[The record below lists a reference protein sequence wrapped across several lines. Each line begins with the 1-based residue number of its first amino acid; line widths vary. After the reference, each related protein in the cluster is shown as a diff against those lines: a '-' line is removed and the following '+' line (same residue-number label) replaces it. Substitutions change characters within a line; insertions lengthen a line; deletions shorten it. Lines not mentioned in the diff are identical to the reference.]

1 MLATHS
7 LWPLGTLPFAGLL
20 LAIAILP
27 LIPATSH
34 WWHSNRNKTIV
45 AASCGFLTLLFLSLT
60 ENVSAAGHIFL
71 HTLMSEYIPFMALLG
86 SLYIVAGGIAL
97 RGDLSASPKTNT
109 IIIAVGALLAS
120 VLGTTGA
127 SVLLIRLLLDTNRDR
142 TRVTHTVVFFIF
154 LVSNVGG
161 LLLPIGDPPLFL
173 GYLRGVPFF
182 WTLQMWPQWLFTV
195 GLLLVIYFSIDS
207 WMIRHETA
215 EAIRKESTARHR
227 IHMSGLINLV
237 WLGGILASV
246 IVLVPGRLFPGT
258 NQEIPIF
265 AREVAMCLCAGLS
278 LWTTPRGLRTINKF
292 SWGPIL
298 EVAALFIGIFVAMQV
313 PLAVLTERGA
323 ELGVTTPAQFFWV
336 TGTLSSFLD
345 NAPTYLVFLTTATTL
360 PPDINSTLITLNDGI
375 QVSASLLVAISLG
388 SVFMG
393 ATSYIGNGPNFMV
406 KAMAEEGGVRM
417 PSFFGYM
424 AWAAVVLIPVFILV
438 TIIFEY

>member
-1 MLATHS
+1 MLAAHA
-7 LWPLGTLPFAGLL
+7 LWPIGTLPFVGLL

-27 LIPATSH
+27 LIPATAH
-34 WWHSNRNKTIV
+34 WWHANRNKTIV
-45 AASCGFLTLLFLSLT
+45 AGGCAVVALLFIAITENYSSAFHVLSHTLL
-60 ENVSAAGHIFL
+60 G
-71 HTLMSEYIPFMALLG
+71 EYIPFMVLLG

-97 RGDLSASPKTNT
+97 RGDLSATPRTNT
-109 IIIAVGALLAS
+109 MILTTGALLAS

-142 TRVTHTVVFFIF
+142 TRVAHTVVFFIF

-182 WTLQMWPQWLFTV
+182 WTLQMWPQWIFTV
-195 GLLLVIYFSIDS
+195 GLLLAIYFAIDT
-207 WMIRHETA
+207 WMIRHETV
-215 EAIRKESTARHR
+215 EAIRRESKAVHR
-227 IHMSGLINLV
+227 IHMSGLVNLV

-246 IVLVPGRLFPGT
+246 IVLVPGRFFPGT
-258 NQEIPIF
+258 SQEILPF
-265 AREVAMCLCAGLS
+265 ARVGAMCLCAGLS
-278 LWTTPRGLRTINKF
+278 LLTTPHGLRAINKF

-323 ELGVTTPAQFFWV
+323 ELGVTTPSQFFWV

-345 NAPTYLVFLTTATTL
+345 NAPTYLVFLTTATSL
-360 PPDINSTLITLNDGI
+360 PPDPNSTMIMLSEGMH
-375 QVSASLLVAISLG
+375 VSAPLLAAISLG

-393 ATSYIGNGPNFMV
+393 ANTYIGNGPNFMV

-424 AWAAVVLIPVFILV
+424 AWSTVVLIPVFILV
-438 TIIFEY
+438 TLIFEH